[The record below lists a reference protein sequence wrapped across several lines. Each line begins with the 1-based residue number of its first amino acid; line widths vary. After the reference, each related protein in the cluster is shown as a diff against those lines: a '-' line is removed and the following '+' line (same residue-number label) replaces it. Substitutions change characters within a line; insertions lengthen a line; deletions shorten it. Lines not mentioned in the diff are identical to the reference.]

1 MASALAPAPGG
12 RGRLPVQTR
21 DRRAALSALALL
33 LVVAGALGSALVVY
47 RSGQRTDVL
56 VAAHQIKPGQQMAAT
71 DFGVARVATDSG
83 SVVHASD
90 EHNFIGTFAT
100 TGIPTGTML
109 NHLMFQV
116 GSVLPAAGVVVGV
129 TLSRNQ
135 RPAADIVTG
144 DVVRAFLVPRT
155 SQNTSAPTAGPVL
168 VAAARVV
175 DVQGASSAD
184 TITVSLLV
192 GQADAQLLISAA
204 GQGTVALAEL
214 PKTTVPPIDFQSA
227 S

>member
-1 MASALAPAPGG
+1 MANTVAPAPGG

-21 DRRAALSALALL
+21 DRRAALSAPALL

-56 VAAHQIKPGQQMAAT
+56 VAAREIKPGQRMAAS
-71 DFGVARVATDSG
+71 DFSVARVATDSG

-90 EHNFIGTFAT
+90 EHNFIGTIAT

-116 GSVLPAAGVVVGV
+116 GSVLPADGVVVGV

-135 RPAADIVTG
+135 RPAADVATG
-144 DVVRAFLVPRT
+144 DVVRAFLVPKT
-155 SQNTSAPTAGPVL
+155 SQNANAPTVGPVL
-168 VAAARVV
+168 VDAARVV
-175 DVQGASSAD
+175 DVQSASSAD

-192 GQADAQLLISAA
+192 KQADAQTLISAA

-214 PKTTVPPIDFQSA
+214 PKTTVPSIDFQTDA
-227 S
+227 